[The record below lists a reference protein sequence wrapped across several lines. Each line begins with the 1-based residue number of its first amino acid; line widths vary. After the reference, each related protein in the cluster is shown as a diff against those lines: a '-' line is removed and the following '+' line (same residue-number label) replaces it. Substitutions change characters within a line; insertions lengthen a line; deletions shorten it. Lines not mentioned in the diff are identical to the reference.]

1 MTSLASPSETTI
13 SSLTTTTLQPQ
24 ASALPYNPCEEA
36 YVTSLA
42 SPGPT
47 RDQEDTM
54 PELSPLSSI
63 SRVSHTT
70 AHPES
75 NVSETSSL
83 LDKKVSFS
91 QFVEDLIANSN
102 NCEEKD
108 NEAEEEEPQPIHCDF
123 NLTDKKVPKK
133 VFPPA
138 RVRGPG
144 GATKPPIVNKNLS
157 QSKVIDKTHE
167 EDEDGDLMIC
177 LQCAYPMSYVS
188 EMISHQTECPSKPFQ
203 GSDTHHQRRKKH
215 FFVFCKECS
224 CLANKVDFHLLKTH
238 LKDQHDKDAKITDTY
253 FIFRIDEASESIDV
267 SVSQHLNQF
276 EEPTRLNLEEDPA
289 WRPEELESRSDD
301 DSTDSEPPIPKKK
314 SVERP
319 TSAKPQKSLFCADL
333 FAHCRSLRRHFQRGN
348 QVKDKTVQSLYQRCH
363 LIMEAKDKTIKKFLC
378 TKCNQLCHM
387 KSRQKVKNS
396 DGRYKHPHIPSW
408 VTITS
413 L

>member
-1 MTSLASPSETTI
+1 MPWRTPKCRKNIAAITSSTLETSTDELTKSGKTNEPCETTTSSLTTTTLQPQSSTVPYNPCEEAYVTSLASPSETTT

-83 LDKKVSFS
+83 LDKTASFS

-108 NEAEEEEPQPIHCDF
+108 DEDNEAEEEEEEPQPIYCNF

-144 GATKPPIVNKNLS
+144 GATKPPIFNKNLS

-177 LQCAYPMSYVS
+177 LHCAYPMAYVS
-188 EMISHQTECPSKPFQ
+188 EMISHQTECPSKPFK
-203 GSDTHHQRRKKH
+203 GRTPIINGEKKH

-238 LKDQHDKDAKITDTY
+238 LKDEPDKETKNTDTY

-276 EEPTRLNLEEDPA
+276 EEPTRINLEEDPA
-289 WRPEELESRSDD
+289 WRTQELESSSDD
-301 DSTDSEPPIPKKK
+301 GSTDSEPPIPKKK

-319 TSAKPQKSLFCADL
+319 TSAKP
-333 FAHCRSLRRHFQRGN
+333 H
-348 QVKDKTVQSLYQRCH
+348 
-363 LIMEAKDKTIKKFLC
+363 
-378 TKCNQLCHM
+378 
-387 KSRQKVKNS
+387 
-396 DGRYKHPHIPSW
+396 
-408 VTITS
+408 
-413 L
+413 